1 MTFSIVASNPS
12 TKELCVAT
20 STGLVAVGDLVPCIF
35 PNVGAICV
43 QAMVNPSYRAT
54 ILDLMKKGFSNE
66 SAFDRVLKNDK
77 KKEHRQIIVVNARGQ
92 SYIFS
97 GKKTITISDSCRG
110 DHFAIAGNMLAS
122 ASVIS
127 SMKKAFLNN
136 ANVFFPKRLLL
147 TLITGEN
154 AGGDKRGC
162 MSAAIQYLKPN
173 RRIMTL
179 RIDHSKNPL
188 KDLSIAFE
196 QRYSKECKDAF
207 DR

>member
-20 STGLVAVGDLVPCIF
+20 STGLVAVGNLVPSIL

-43 QAMVNPSYRAT
+43 QAMVKPSYREI
-54 ILDLMKKGFSNE
+54 ILDLMKKGSSNE
-66 SAFDRVLKNDK
+66 SAIKNILKNDR
-77 KKEHRQIIVVNARGQ
+77 KKEHRQIIVVNAKGQ

-97 GKKTITISDSCRG
+97 GQKTITISDSCRG

-122 ASVIS
+122 TSVIS

-136 ANVFFPKRLLL
+136 VNVFFPKRLLL
-147 TLITGEN
+147 SLIAGEN

-162 MSAAIQYLKPN
+162 MSSAIVYFKPN
-173 RRIMTL
+173 KRIMTL
-179 RIDHSKNPL
+179 RIDYSNNPL
-188 KDLSIAFE
+188 KELSLALE
-196 QRYSKECKDAF
+196 QRYSKECKEAF

>member
-20 STGLVAVGDLVPCIF
+20 STGLVAVGNLVPSIL

-43 QAMVNPSYRAT
+43 QAMVNPSYRTT
-54 ILDLMKKGFSNE
+54 ILDLMKKGFSNK
-66 SAFDRVLKNDK
+66 SAFDHVLKNDN
-77 KKEHRQIIVVNARGQ
+77 KKEHRQIIVVNAKGQ

-97 GKKTITISDSCRG
+97 GQKTTDISDFYRG
-110 DHFAIAGNMLAS
+110 NYFSIAGNMLAS
-122 ASVIS
+122 TSVIP

-136 ANVFFPKRLLL
+136 ANIFFPKRLLL
-147 TLITGEN
+147 TLIAGDN

-162 MSAAIQYLKPN
+162 ISAAIEYFKPN
-173 RRIMTL
+173 KRIMTL
-179 RIDHSKNPL
+179 RIDYSHSPL
-188 KDLSIAFE
+188 KELSMAL
-196 QRYSKECKDAF
+196 QLRYSKECKDAF

>member
-1 MTFSIVASNPS
+1 
-12 TKELCVAT
+12 
-20 STGLVAVGDLVPCIF
+20 
-35 PNVGAICV
+35 
-43 QAMVNPSYRAT
+43 MVKPSYRAT
-54 ILDLMKKGFSNE
+54 ILDLMKKGSSNE
-66 SAFDRVLKNDK
+66 STINYVLKNDK
-77 KKEHRQIIVVNARGQ
+77 QKEHRQIIVVNAKGQ

-97 GKKTITISDSCRG
+97 GQKTIIISDSCRG

-127 SMKKAFLNN
+127 SMKKEFLKN

-147 TLITGEN
+147 TLIAGEN

-162 MSAAIQYLKPN
+162 ISAAIEYFKPN

-179 RIDHSKNPL
+179 RIDYSDNPL
-188 KDLSIAFE
+188 KDLSIALE
-196 QRYSKECKDAF
+196 QRYSKECEDAF